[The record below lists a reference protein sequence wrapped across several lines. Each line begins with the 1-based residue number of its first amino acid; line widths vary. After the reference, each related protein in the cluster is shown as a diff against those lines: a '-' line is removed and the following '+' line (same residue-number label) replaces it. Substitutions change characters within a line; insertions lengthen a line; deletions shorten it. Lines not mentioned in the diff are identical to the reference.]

1 MEMDNNQS
9 STSQP
14 IQEQFTSFQP
24 ISFPPQPPKKK
35 SNKIPL
41 IIAVI
46 VIVTL
51 VVGFFLLRRPSQQQS
66 EEKSSPAPT
75 EAFEQLPTQE
85 PSPAVKKG
93 ELKIQIL
100 NGTGKP
106 GQAAQAL
113 ALLKDAGFNESNI
126 KTGNAQN
133 YATQPTTIKIKKG
146 LDSYATEIKNLLQ
159 KSFDEVKIDT
169 NYLDAIEDYDIVI
182 TTGGKKYE
190 EPTSTPAPTS
200 SASSPSPTSTPTTTP
215 TNTPAPSPTQ
225 GT

>member
-1 MEMDNNQS
+1 METENQP
-9 STSQP
+9 P
-14 IQEQFTSFQP
+14 INQINQKQFTSFQP
-24 ISFPPQPPKKK
+24 ISFPPQPSKKK

-46 VIVTL
+46 VIVAL
-51 VVGFFLLRRPSQQQS
+51 VVGFFLFRRPSQQQS
-66 EEKSSPAPT
+66 EEKLSPTPT
-75 EAFEQLPTQE
+75 EAFEQLPTEE
-85 PSPAVKKG
+85 PSPAVKKDD
-93 ELKIQIL
+93 LKIQIL

-106 GQAAQAL
+106 GQAAQVL
-113 ALLKDAGFNESNI
+113 ALLKDAGFNESNM

-159 KSFDEVKIDT
+159 KSFDEVKIDS
-169 NYLDAIEDYDIVI
+169 NYLDAIEDYDIII

-190 EPTSTPAPTS
+190 EPTATPAPTS
-200 SASSPSPTSTPTTTP
+200 TTSTPSPTSTPTTTP
-215 TNTPAPSPTQ
+215 TNTPAPSPTS